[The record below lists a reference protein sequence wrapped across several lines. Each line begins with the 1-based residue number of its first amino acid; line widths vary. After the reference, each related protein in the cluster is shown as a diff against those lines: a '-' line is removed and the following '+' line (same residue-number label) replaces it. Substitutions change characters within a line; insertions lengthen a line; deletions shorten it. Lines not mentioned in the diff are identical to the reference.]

1 MDISKRIFRHLEG
14 TMDFKSLVDSFSQ
27 IAAIISADLTNLKD
41 PSCFKIAEANA
52 AYRST
57 VVKDPADFRCNVP
70 YTDYIHRD
78 DNFEKMVTECVTTNM
93 PVHAYV
99 DAAFFNSWMDIY
111 MLPLN
116 SDSDDLGY
124 CLFSYS
130 MTPKAEVDKMMDV
143 SADTAL
149 HVLKTCLRLRGT
161 DNFHEAMDSVIADI
175 REECDAS
182 RCTILLTDYE
192 NRTCSVLC
200 EDYVDHVNEGPMTS
214 YMDDNFFDII
224 DTWPGLISGSN
235 CLIIADEEDMK
246 KVEEKSPSWAESLR
260 SAMVKKLVIYPLRVE
275 SETIGYIW
283 ANNFDASKT
292 TRIKEILEVT
302 TFILSAEIANH
313 QMVKRMKVLSSTD
326 LLTGTL
332 NRNAMNNRILD
343 HDNGTRVISEPY
355 GIFFIDVNGLKTVND
370 MNGHLKGDDLLKDVA
385 VTLKDHFP
393 DDEVYRVGGDE
404 FMVICE
410 HTSKEEFD
418 KTEAALCAD
427 SERPGRAHYAVGSCH
442 SDETHDVKKSMHIA
456 DTRMYENKEN
466 YYNRHPEFEIKRR
479 ICE

>member
-1 MDISKRIFRHLEG
+1 MDYKV
-14 TMDFKSLVDSFSQ
+14 LVDSFKQ

-41 PSCFKIAEANA
+41 PSCFKIADANV

-78 DNFEKMVTECVTTNM
+78 DNFEKMVTECVTTNL

-116 SDSDDLGY
+116 SDSDDIGY

-130 MTPKAEVDKMMDV
+130 MTPKADVDKMMDV

-161 DNFHEAMDSVIADI
+161 DNFHEAMDSIIVDI

-182 RCTILLTDYE
+182 RCTILLTNFE

-200 EDYVDHVNEGPMTS
+200 EDYVDHVNEGPMTH

-224 DTWPGLISGSN
+224 DTWPNLISGSN
-235 CLIIADEEDMK
+235 CLIIADEEDMNR
-246 KVEEKSPSWAESLR
+246 VAEKSPLWAASLR
-260 SAMVKKLVIYPLRVE
+260 GAGVTNLVIYPLRVE

-283 ANNFDASKT
+283 ANNFDDSRT
-292 TRIKEILEVT
+292 TSIKEILEVT

-313 QMVKRMKVLSSTD
+313 QMLKRMKILSSTD
-326 LLTGTL
+326 LLTGAL

-343 HDNGTRVISEPY
+343 HDNGTKVICEPY

-370 MNGHLKGDDLLKDVA
+370 KSGHLKGDDLLKDVA

-393 DDEVYRVGGDE
+393 YNEVYRVGGDE

-410 HTSKEEFD
+410 HMTQDEFD
-418 KTEAALCAD
+418 KADADLCAD
-427 SERPGRAHYAVGSCH
+427 CERPGRAHYAVGSCH
-442 SDETHDVKKSMHIA
+442 SDDAHDIKNAMHIA
-456 DTRMYENKEN
+456 DTKMYEDKES
-466 YYNRHPEFEIKRR
+466 YYKRHPEYEVNRR
-479 ICE
+479 VTE